1 MKKNRLLTKARRLFL
16 IFIVILLTIM
26 MFADYSPVKIV
37 TIRGNS
43 MNPTLYCG
51 DRVIV
56 SKTQNAIENI
66 QYKDIIIFNPPNDS
80 SQRFVKRVIAM
91 EKEEYVLKEG
101 GLVIDGVDYCEE
113 YIDCSDFPNGNRGM
127 CSGVVPE
134 NKVYLL
140 GDNRIT
146 SNDSRWFGYVCS
158 T

>member
-1 MKKNRLLTKARRLFL
+1 MKINRLLSRTKN
-16 IFIVILLTIM
+16 IFFMLLVIILTILILVNH
-26 MFADYSPVKIV
+26 SPIKIV
-37 TIRGNS
+37 AVRGNS

-56 SKTQNAIENI
+56 SKTQKAIDNI
-66 QYKDIIIFNPPNDS
+66 QYKDIVIFKPPTDP
-80 SQRFVKRVIAM
+80 SQKFVKRVIAL
-91 EKEEYVLKEG
+91 EKEEYALKEDA
-101 GLVIDGVDYCEE
+101 LVIDGVDYCEE
-113 YIDCSDFPNGNRGM
+113 YIDCSDFPVGNRGVL
-127 CSGVVPE
+127 SGVVPE